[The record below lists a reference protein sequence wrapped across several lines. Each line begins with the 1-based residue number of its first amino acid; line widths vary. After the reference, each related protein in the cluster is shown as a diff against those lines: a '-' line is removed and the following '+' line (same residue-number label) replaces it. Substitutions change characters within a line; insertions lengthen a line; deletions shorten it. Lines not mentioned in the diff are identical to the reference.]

1 MKGGINFEEWKEIV
15 KKNRRSLRSKSNS
28 FKFEPESLTYG
39 AEKAVKSPEYGQVY
53 TITYNV
59 TGMEIPSSWPTEIKS
74 GKNLVLDGITVPYG
88 AIATVSASIPY
99 TYKNGTLTISNIQ
112 NAPNITINISDVLYQ
127 NANVG
132 DYLYDD
138 WSFGPT
144 EKSGYIARCIDG

>member
-39 AEKAVKSPEYGQVY
+39 AEKAVKSPEYGQVH

-74 GKNLVLDGITVPYG
+74 GK
-88 AIATVSASIPY
+88 
-99 TYKNGTLTISNIQ
+99 TISLNI
-112 NAPNITINISDVLYQ
+112 P
-127 NANVG
+127 
-132 DYLYDD
+132 
-138 WSFGPT
+138 
-144 EKSGYIARCIDG
+144 EGYIISSVDVNADYERG